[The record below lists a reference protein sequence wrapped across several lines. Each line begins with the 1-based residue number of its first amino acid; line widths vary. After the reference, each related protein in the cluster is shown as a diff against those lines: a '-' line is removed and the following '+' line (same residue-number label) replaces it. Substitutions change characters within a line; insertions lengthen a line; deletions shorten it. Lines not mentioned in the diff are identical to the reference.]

1 MNSLK
6 ESKQVKQ
13 FCASQRQAIVKLLEK
28 PKKIKGNWKYM
39 SSQSFDLE
47 IISKSLA
54 TRVKKVIANLID
66 ASKVAHVMRD
76 LLVIMA
82 V

>member
-1 MNSLK
+1 
-6 ESKQVKQ
+6 
-13 FCASQRQAIVKLLEK
+13 
-28 PKKIKGNWKYM
+28 M

-66 ASKVAHVMRD
+66 ASKVAHVMRY

-82 V
+82 VW